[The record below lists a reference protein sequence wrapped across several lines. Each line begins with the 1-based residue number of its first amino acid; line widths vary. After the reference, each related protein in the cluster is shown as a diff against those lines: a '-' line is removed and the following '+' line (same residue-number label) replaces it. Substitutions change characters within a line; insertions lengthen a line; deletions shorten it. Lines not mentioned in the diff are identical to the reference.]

1 VRGTASRLL
10 SALLVAL
17 GLQALAAPA
26 TLLAAG
32 APDAKPGSAPAAE
45 ATKTADPPASGPPAA
60 GAASTGTATPSA
72 GSTGSAT
79 TPAPEPARGRTS
91 DPAPAGQA
99 SSGAKR
105 RAPKARVA
113 AAGSVTIMDFKF
125 LPSAITVHVGDTV
138 TWTNKGRTP
147 HSATAKGGSFDTG
160 VFPPGTSRSQSFS
173 KAGTFSYF
181 CSVHPFMHGTVRVVG
196 AASGGAGSAKSGS
209 SGSPSSAGSESASG
223 SGSSSGS
230 SSTSTP
236 GQKPDSS
243 GGSGSPGSSAA
254 SGSGGSLPA
263 TGFDAGL
270 AAAVGAALVAA
281 GVALRRRTREQP

>member
-1 VRGTASRLL
+1 M
-10 SALLVAL
+10 AL
-17 GLQALAAPA
+17 GLPALAAPA

-45 ATKTADPPASGPPAA
+45 ATKTADPPASGARAP
-60 GAASTGTATPSA
+60 GAAPPGAAAPSA
-72 GSTGSAT
+72 VSTRTAT
-79 TPAPEPARGRTS
+79 TPAPPPARQRAS
-91 DPAPAGQA
+91 DPAPAGHA
-99 SSGAKR
+99 SPRAKR

-113 AAGSVTIMDFKF
+113 AAGSVTIEDFKF
-125 LPSAITVHVGDTV
+125 LPSTITVHVGDTV

-196 AASGGAGSAKSGS
+196 GASGGGGSAKSGS
-209 SGSPSSAGSESASG
+209 SGSTSSAGSGAASG

-230 SSTSTP
+230 SSTSAP
-236 GQKPDSS
+236 AQKPDSS
-243 GGSGSPGSSAA
+243 GGAGSPGSSPA

-281 GVALRRRTREQP
+281 GVALRRRTREQPQRRSARRLPS